1 MTNFYDSPH
10 QRYNALTGEWV
21 LVSPH
26 RTKRPWQGQ
35 QEKKNL
41 EQRLAHDP
49 NCYLCPGNTRVGGT
63 VQNPNYEDTFVF
75 TNDFSAL
82 LPNVEAEEVHPVDF
96 IHGKTVSGECRVI
109 CFSPRHD
116 LTLAEM
122 QLNEIETVI
131 DLWVNQEKELAP
143 NYKWVQIFENR
154 GAVMGSS
161 NPHPHGQIW
170 ASNFLPNEANKE
182 VKTQSQ
188 YFEIHHSPLLLDVMK
203 FESDA
208 KERVVAEND
217 EWLALVPYWA
227 VWPFELLVLPKTQV
241 THLFELSTSMRKSLS
256 VLMKDY
262 LVRYDNLFETSFPY
276 SMGWHPAPNDGQ
288 EHPEWLLHA
297 HYYPPLLRSASVKK
311 FMVGYEML
319 AQAQRDITAEQ
330 AAARLRELSPIH
342 YRLDVE

>member
-1 MTNFYDSPH
+1 MSNFYDSPH

-41 EQRLAHDP
+41 EKRPEYDP
-49 NCYLCPGNTRVGGT
+49 NCYLCPNNSRVGGT
-63 VQNPNYEDTFVF
+63 VQNPDYKDTFVF

-82 LPNVEAEEVHPVDF
+82 LPDVGDEEVHPVDF
-96 IHGKTVSGECRVI
+96 IHGKTVAGECRVI

-122 QLNEIETVI
+122 SLNEIDIVV
-131 DLWVNQEKELAP
+131 DLWVNQEAELAP
-143 NYKWVQIFENR
+143 KYKWVQIFENR

-170 ASNFLPNEANKE
+170 ASNFLPNEAIKE
-182 VKTQSQ
+182 TKTQME
-188 YFEIHHSPLLLDVMK
+188 YFVKHQTPLLLDVMK
-203 FESDA
+203 FESDT
-208 KERVVAEND
+208 KERVVAENE
-217 EWLALVPYWA
+217 EWLAVVPYWA
-227 VWPFELLVLPKTQV
+227 VWPFELLVLPKRQV
-241 THLFELSTSMRKSLS
+241 SHLFELDTAMRKSLS

-288 EHPEWLLHA
+288 AHPEWLLHA

-330 AAARLRELSPIH
+330 AAARLRELSSVH
-342 YRLDVE
+342 YRETAE